1 MYNRVPVLV
10 PANLLPS
17 CLVTPKSE
25 IFNSK
30 DATFSLFHEISRK
43 SKMSQSREFVKN
55 FCFWS
60 NPVSKEYFQ
69 VLCLDDKNS
78 KNVNKKD
85 PLDDLIFKNYL
96 ISVESIAECQF
107 H

>member
-43 SKMSQSREFVKN
+43 SKMSQSRVKIFVFGLTQFQKN
-55 FCFWS
+55 IFRFY
-60 NPVSKEYFQ
+60 VSVAKIQ
-69 VLCLDDKNS
+69 RM
-78 KNVNKKD
+78 
-85 PLDDLIFKNYL
+85 
-96 ISVESIAECQF
+96 
-107 H
+107 